1 MNAIINKNSNDVRDC
16 ILYVALFPCNE
27 CAKMVI
33 QSGIKEVVY
42 YSDKYHKNQEM
53 KASRRMFDLA
63 GVKYR

>member
-1 MNAIINKNSNDVRDC
+1 
-16 ILYVALFPCNE
+16 
-27 CAKMVI
+27 MVI

-63 GVKYR
+63 GVKYRWGNFVKILISSVKF